1 MIRITRS
8 IALDETELEERFVRA
23 SGPGGQ
29 NVNKVSTAVELRFD
43 IAASPSL
50 PPDVKARL
58 IRLAGQRVTNDGVLV
73 IDAQRHRSQ
82 ERNRA
87 DARERLIELIRAATH
102 VPKARRATRPT
113 KASKEKRH
121 EVKQRR
127 SKVKKLRRIKP
138 HLD

>member
-8 IALDETELEERFVRA
+8 IALDEGELEERFVRA

-73 IDAQRHRSQ
+73 IDAQRFRSQ
-82 ERNRA
+82 ERNRE
-87 DARERLIELIRAATH
+87 DARVRLVELIRAATH
-102 VPKARRATRPT
+102 VPKPRRATKPS
-113 KASKEKRH
+113 KAAKEKRH
-121 EVKQRR
+121 ESKRRGKVKRLR
-127 SKVKKLRRIKP
+127 SKSYI
-138 HLD
+138 D

>member
-43 IAASPSL
+43 VAGSPSL

-58 IRLAGQRVTNDGVLV
+58 IRIAGSRMTGDGVLV
-73 IDAQRHRSQ
+73 IDAQRFRSQ
-82 ERNRA
+82 DRNRA
-87 DARERLIELIRAATH
+87 DARDRLVEMIRAATH
-102 VPKARRATRPT
+102 VPKPRRPTKPGKAAKERRHEGKQRRAT
-113 KASKEKRH
+113 
-121 EVKQRR
+121 
-127 SKVKKLRRIKP
+127 VKKLRRNKP
-138 HLD
+138 DFD

>member
-43 IAASPSL
+43 VAASPSL

-102 VPKARRATRPT
+102 VPKPRRATKPT
-113 KASKEKRH
+113 KGSKEKRH
-121 EVKQRR
+121 EGKQRR
-127 SKVKKLRRIKP
+127 AKVKRMRTSKP
-138 HLD
+138 DFD

>member
-8 IALDETELEERFVRA
+8 IELDETELEERFVRA

-43 IAASPSL
+43 VAASPSL
-50 PPDVKARL
+50 PPDMTTRL

-87 DARERLIELIRAATH
+87 DARERLIALIRAATH

-127 SKVKKLRRIKP
+127 SKVKKLRRSKP

>member
-8 IALDETELEERFVRA
+8 VALDETELEERFVRA

-43 IAASPSL
+43 VAGSPSL

-58 IRLAGQRVTNDGVLV
+58 IRLAGQRMTNDGVLV

-87 DARERLIELIRAATH
+87 DARERLVDLIRAATH
-102 VPKARRATRPT
+102 VPKARRATKPT
-113 KASKEKRH
+113 KAAKERRH
-121 EVKQRR
+121 EGKQRR
-127 SKVKKLRRIKP
+127 AKVKRMRGSKP
-138 HLD
+138 DLD

>member
-43 IAASPSL
+43 VAGSPSL

-58 IRLAGQRVTNDGVLV
+58 IRLAGSRMTGEGVLV
-73 IDAQRHRSQ
+73 IDAQRFRSQ
-82 ERNRA
+82 DRNRA
-87 DARERLIELIRAATH
+87 DARERLVELIRAATH
-102 VPKARRATRPT
+102 VPKARRATKPT
-113 KASKEKRH
+113 KAAKEKRH
-121 EVKQRR
+121 EGKQRR
-127 SKVKKLRRIKP
+127 AKVKKLRSSRS
-138 HLD
+138 DFD

>member
-8 IALDETELEERFVRA
+8 IALDEGELEERFVRA

-43 IAASPSL
+43 VAASPSL

-73 IDAQRHRSQ
+73 IDAQRFRSQ
-82 ERNRA
+82 ERNRE
-87 DARERLIELIRAATH
+87 DARARLVELIRAATH
-102 VPKARRATRPT
+102 VPKPRRATKPT
-113 KASKEKRH
+113 KGAKEKRH
-121 EVKQRR
+121 ESKQRR
-127 SKVKKLRRIKP
+127 AKVKRLRSKSYI
-138 HLD
+138 D

>member
-43 IAASPSL
+43 VAGSPNL

-58 IRLAGQRVTNDGVLV
+58 IRIAGSRMTGEGVMV
-73 IDAQRHRSQ
+73 IDAQRFRSQ
-82 ERNRA
+82 DRNRA
-87 DARERLIELIRAATH
+87 DARDRLVEMIRAATH
-102 VPKARRATRPT
+102 VPKPRRPTKPGKAAKERRHEGKQRRAT
-113 KASKEKRH
+113 
-121 EVKQRR
+121 
-127 SKVKKLRRIKP
+127 VKKLRRNKP
-138 HLD
+138 DFD